1 MGGPTD
7 EEPPKWI
14 SSVPADQSTSIKPEK
29 IVLTFDEYVGLENPA
44 KGVVITPKINKDLV
58 EFTALKNTI
67 TVLLK
72 QELEDSTT
80 YVFDFQKSVVDISER
95 NPAEKLKLVF
105 STGNQIDSLNL
116 SGNLRF
122 AFSEEKED
130 YKNVLVGI
138 YPLDDSTDVFTAPPY
153 YLGQAD
159 TLGQFNLSNLKAG
172 AYRAYAWR
180 DNNGNLKAEFKSEDY
195 DFLPDTLYLNAEKID
210 SAYFN
215 LAKADLTPIK
225 VLRTGNFGKNF
236 DVILNRNPL
245 ESTLEIKGLGE
256 DIFYVQGDK
265 RLRFYP
271 KNSIQ
276 DSLSLKL
283 SVQDSV
289 GFSKDSLVWAKFPVS
304 ERKPEKLSLQVN
316 SGKSFYQNLKME
328 LTFNKPITQIRLDS
342 LGLKA
347 DSLFLPIRKE
357 MLSFA
362 DSSRRD
368 VLRIQAFLPD
378 SLETELVTL
387 FAADST
393 FQDIEGEY
401 NEKKVEANYR
411 KLLRKNLADG
421 ISGEVMGTKGPLLL
435 QLVNGKKEI
444 AYEQVL
450 KEGSKYTLNT
460 MGFPCDFALIN
471 HGGIRSSIPKGDVTN
486 RSMYEIMPF
495 ENSAIVIGL
504 KGEQIIEIVNYI
516 ISEKKPHPLKG
527 LTFTIDKNNQPKSIM
542 INGKTLDDSKVYY
555 VVTSDYLSNGGDNM
569 IFFKKGIEKYNLD
582 YKLRNIIIDY
592 FKENKMI
599 VANKDIRITRE

>member
-1 MGGPTD
+1 MNRSFSLFLLFLACLVCLSCAKQSSPMGGPTD

-14 SSVPADQSTSIKPEK
+14 SSIPADQSTSIKPEK
-29 IVLTFDEYVGLENPA
+29 IVLTFDEFVGLENPA

-116 SGNLRF
+116 SGSLRF
-122 AFSEEKED
+122 PFGEGKED

-271 KNSIQ
+271 KNAIQ

-283 SVQDSV
+283 SVRDSV

-304 ERKPEKLSLQVN
+304 ERKPEKLSIAVN

-393 FQDIEGEY
+393 FQDVEGVF
-401 NEKKVEANYR
+401 NEKKIEANYR

-421 ISGEVMGTKGPLLL
+421 ISGSIIGTKGPLLL

-450 KEGSKYTLNT
+450 KEGGKFSFSLLDPGTYSLRVIEDRNGNGIWDPSNYTQRRSAERVFYYEGEDKTRDLV
-460 MGFPCDFALIN
+460 IR
-471 HGGIRSSIPKGDVTN
+471 GGWTLEDL
-486 RSMYEIMPF
+486 
-495 ENSAIVIGL
+495 VIQANPASGL
-504 KGEQIIEIVNYI
+504 QKF
-516 ISEKKPHPLKG
+516 EKKSV
-527 LTFTIDKNNQPKSIM
+527 DKP
-542 INGKTLDDSKVYY
+542 
-555 VVTSDYLSNGGDNM
+555 
-569 IFFKKGIEKYNLD
+569 
-582 YKLRNIIIDY
+582 
-592 FKENKMI
+592 
-599 VANKDIRITRE
+599 

>member
-1 MGGPTD
+1 MNRSFSLFLLFLACLVCLSCAKQSSPMGGPTD

-14 SSVPADQSTSIKPEK
+14 SSIPADQSTSIKPEK
-29 IVLTFDEYVGLENPA
+29 IVLTFDEFVGLENPA

-72 QELEDSTT
+72 QKLEDSTT

-116 SGNLRF
+116 SGSLRF
-122 AFSEEKED
+122 PFGEGKED

-271 KNSIQ
+271 KNAIQ

-283 SVQDSV
+283 SVRDSV

-304 ERKPEKLSLQVN
+304 ERKPEKLSIAVN

-393 FQDIEGEY
+393 FQDVEGVF
-401 NEKKVEANYR
+401 NEKKIEANYR

-421 ISGEVMGTKGPLLL
+421 ISGSIIGTKGPLLL

-450 KEGSKYTLNT
+450 KEGGKFSFSLLDPGTYSLRVIEDRNGNGIWDPSNYTQRRSAERVFYYEGEDKTRDLV
-460 MGFPCDFALIN
+460 IR
-471 HGGIRSSIPKGDVTN
+471 GGWTLEDL
-486 RSMYEIMPF
+486 
-495 ENSAIVIGL
+495 VIQANPASGL
-504 KGEQIIEIVNYI
+504 QKF
-516 ISEKKPHPLKG
+516 EKKLV
-527 LTFTIDKNNQPKSIM
+527 DKP
-542 INGKTLDDSKVYY
+542 
-555 VVTSDYLSNGGDNM
+555 
-569 IFFKKGIEKYNLD
+569 
-582 YKLRNIIIDY
+582 
-592 FKENKMI
+592 
-599 VANKDIRITRE
+599 

>member
-1 MGGPTD
+1 MTRLYSIFLLILACLVCLSCAKQSSPMGGPTD
-7 EEPPKWI
+7 EDPPKLI
-14 SSVPADQSTSIKPEK
+14 SSLPADQSTAIQPEE
-29 IVLTFDEYVGLENPA
+29 IVLTFDEYVGLDNPG
-44 KGVVITPKINKDLV
+44 KGIVITPKINKDLV
-58 EFTALKNTI
+58 EFIALKNTI

-116 SGNLRF
+116 SGKLRF
-122 AFSEEKED
+122 AFSEGQED

-138 YPLDDSTDVFTAPPY
+138 YPLDDSTNVFTAPPY
-153 YLGQAD
+153 YLGQVD

-180 DNNGNLKAEFKSEDY
+180 DNNGNLKADFKSEDY
-195 DFLPDTLYLNAEKID
+195 DFLPDTLYLNPEKTD

-225 VLRTGNFGKNF
+225 ILRTGNFGKNF

-245 ESTLEIKGLGE
+245 DRKVEIKGLGK

-271 KNSIQ
+271 KNPIQ
-276 DSLSLKL
+276 DSIPLRL

-289 GFSKDSLVWAKFPVS
+289 GFSKDSLIWAKFPVS
-304 ERKPEKLSLQVN
+304 ERKPEKLSLEVN
-316 SGKSFYQNLKME
+316 SGKNFYQTLKME
-328 LTFNKPITQIRLDS
+328 LTFNKPIAQIRLDS
-342 LGLKA
+342 LGIKA
-347 DSLFLPIRKE
+347 DSLFIPIRKE

-378 SLETELVTL
+378 SLESDLVTL

-393 FQDIEGEY
+393 FQDIEGEF

-421 ISGEVMGTKGPLLL
+421 ISGEVLGTKGPLLL
-435 QLVNGKKEI
+435 QLVNGKKEV

-450 KEGSKYTLNT
+450 KEGGKFSFSLLDPGTYSL
-460 MGFPCDFALIN
+460 
-471 HGGIRSSIPKGDVTN
+471 R
-486 RSMYEIMPF
+486 
-495 ENSAIVIGL
+495 
-504 KGEQIIEIVNYI
+504 IIEDRNGNGIWDPSNYTQRKASERVFYYEGEEQTRDLVIRGGWTLEDLI
-516 ISEKKPHPLKG
+516 IQANPASGLQKFEKKSV
-527 LTFTIDKNNQPKSIM
+527 DKP
-542 INGKTLDDSKVYY
+542 
-555 VVTSDYLSNGGDNM
+555 
-569 IFFKKGIEKYNLD
+569 
-582 YKLRNIIIDY
+582 
-592 FKENKMI
+592 
-599 VANKDIRITRE
+599 

>member
-1 MGGPTD
+1 MTRLYSIFLLILACLVCLSCAKQSSPMGGPTD
-7 EEPPKWI
+7 EDPPKLI
-14 SSVPADQSTSIKPEK
+14 SSLPADQSTASQPEE
-29 IVLTFDEYVGLENPA
+29 IVLTFDEYVGLDNPG
-44 KGVVITPKINKDLV
+44 KGIVITPKINKDLV
-58 EFTALKNTI
+58 EFIALKNTI

-116 SGNLRF
+116 SGKLRF
-122 AFSEEKED
+122 AFSEGQED

-153 YLGQAD
+153 YLGQVD

-180 DNNGNLKAEFKSEDY
+180 DNNGNLKADFKSEDY
-195 DFLPDTLYLNAEKID
+195 DFLPDTLYLNPEKTD

-225 VLRTGNFGKNF
+225 ILRTGNFGKNF

-245 ESTLEIKGLGE
+245 DRKVEIKGLGK

-271 KNSIQ
+271 KNPIQ
-276 DSLSLKL
+276 DSIPLRL

-289 GFSKDSLVWAKFPVS
+289 GFSKDSLIWAKFPVS
-304 ERKPEKLSLQVN
+304 ERKPEKLSLEVN
-316 SGKSFYQNLKME
+316 SGKNFYQTLKME
-328 LTFNKPITQIRLDS
+328 LTFNKPIAQIRLDS
-342 LGLKA
+342 LGIKA
-347 DSLFLPIRKE
+347 DSLFIPIRKE

-378 SLETELVTL
+378 SLESDLVTL

-393 FQDIEGEY
+393 FQDIEGEF

-421 ISGEVMGTKGPLLL
+421 ISGEVLGTKGPLLL
-435 QLVNGKKEI
+435 QLVNGKKEV

-450 KEGSKYTLNT
+450 KEGGKFSFSLLDPGTYSL
-460 MGFPCDFALIN
+460 
-471 HGGIRSSIPKGDVTN
+471 R
-486 RSMYEIMPF
+486 
-495 ENSAIVIGL
+495 
-504 KGEQIIEIVNYI
+504 IIEDRNGNGIWDPSNYTQRKASERVFYYEGEEQTRDLVIRGGWTLEDLI
-516 ISEKKPHPLKG
+516 IQANPASGLQKFEKKSV
-527 LTFTIDKNNQPKSIM
+527 DKP
-542 INGKTLDDSKVYY
+542 
-555 VVTSDYLSNGGDNM
+555 
-569 IFFKKGIEKYNLD
+569 
-582 YKLRNIIIDY
+582 
-592 FKENKMI
+592 
-599 VANKDIRITRE
+599 

>member
-1 MGGPTD
+1 MTRLYSIFLLILACLVCLSCAKQSSPMGGPTD
-7 EEPPKWI
+7 EDPPKLI
-14 SSVPADQSTSIKPEK
+14 SSLPADQSTAIQPEE
-29 IVLTFDEYVGLENPA
+29 IVLTFDEYVGLDNPG
-44 KGVVITPKINKDLV
+44 KGIVITPKINKDLV
-58 EFTALKNTI
+58 EFIALKNTI

-116 SGNLRF
+116 SGKLRF
-122 AFSEEKED
+122 AFSEGQED

-138 YPLDDSTDVFTAPPY
+138 YPLDDSTNVFTAPPY
-153 YLGQAD
+153 YLGQVD

-180 DNNGNLKAEFKSEDY
+180 DNNGNLKADFKSEDY
-195 DFLPDTLYLNAEKID
+195 DFLPDTLYLNPEKTD

-225 VLRTGNFGKNF
+225 ILRTGNFGKNF

-245 ESTLEIKGLGE
+245 DRKVEIKGLGK

-271 KNSIQ
+271 KNPIQ
-276 DSLSLKL
+276 DSIPLKL

-289 GFSKDSLVWAKFPVS
+289 GFSKDSLIWAKFPVS
-304 ERKPEKLSLQVN
+304 ERKPEKLSLEVN
-316 SGKSFYQNLKME
+316 SGKNFYQTLKME
-328 LTFNKPITQIRLDS
+328 LTFNKPIAQIRLDS
-342 LGLKA
+342 LGIKA
-347 DSLFLPIRKE
+347 DSLFIPIRKE

-378 SLETELVTL
+378 SLESDLVTL

-393 FQDIEGEY
+393 FQDIEGEF

-421 ISGEVMGTKGPLLL
+421 ISGEVLGTKGPLLL
-435 QLVNGKKEI
+435 QLVNGKKEV

-450 KEGSKYTLNT
+450 KEGGKFSFSLLDPGTYSL
-460 MGFPCDFALIN
+460 
-471 HGGIRSSIPKGDVTN
+471 R
-486 RSMYEIMPF
+486 
-495 ENSAIVIGL
+495 
-504 KGEQIIEIVNYI
+504 IIEDRNGNGIWDPSNYTQRKASERVFYYEGEEQTRDLVIRGGWTLEDLI
-516 ISEKKPHPLKG
+516 IQANPASGLQKFEKKSV
-527 LTFTIDKNNQPKSIM
+527 DKP
-542 INGKTLDDSKVYY
+542 
-555 VVTSDYLSNGGDNM
+555 
-569 IFFKKGIEKYNLD
+569 
-582 YKLRNIIIDY
+582 
-592 FKENKMI
+592 
-599 VANKDIRITRE
+599 

>member
-1 MGGPTD
+1 MKQPFSILLFFLAAWVCISCAKQSSPMGGPKD
-7 EEPPKWI
+7 EEPPKLI
-14 SSVPADQSTSIKPEK
+14 TSDPADQSTGIRPEK
-29 IVLTFDEYVGLENPA
+29 IVLTFDEYVGLDNPA
-44 KGVVITPKINKDLV
+44 KGIVITPKINKDLV

-116 SGNLRF
+116 SGKLRF
-122 AFSEEKED
+122 AFSEGKED

-138 YPLDDSTDVFTAPPY
+138 YPIDDSTDVFTAPPY
-153 YLGQAD
+153 YLGQVD

-172 AYRAYAWR
+172 AYRAYAWK

-195 DFLPDTLYLNAEKID
+195 DFLPDTVYLNPEKID

-245 ESTLEIKGLGE
+245 GRKVEIKGLGE

-271 KNSIQ
+271 KKPIQ
-276 DSLSLKL
+276 DSLQLTL

-289 GFSKDSLVWAKFPVS
+289 GFSKDSLIWAKFPVS

-342 LGLKA
+342 LGIKA
-347 DSLFLPIRKE
+347 DSLFIPIRQE
-357 MLSFA
+357 MLSFM

-368 VLRIQAFLPD
+368 VLQIQAFLPD
-378 SLETELVTL
+378 SLDTELVTL
-387 FAADST
+387 VASDST

-421 ISGEVMGTKGPLLL
+421 ISGSIEGTSGPLVI
-435 QLVNGKKEI
+435 QLINGKKEV
-444 AYEQVL
+444 AYEQIL
-450 KEGSKYTLNT
+450 KEGGEFSFSLLDPGTYSLRVIEDQNGNGIWDPSNYTLKRT
-460 MGFPCDFALIN
+460 GERVFYYEGEDKTRDLVIRGGWTLEDLLIQAN
-471 HGGIRSSIPKGDVTN
+471 PAS
-486 RSMYEIMPF
+486 
-495 ENSAIVIGL
+495 GL
-504 KGEQIIEIVNYI
+504 KNY
-516 ISEKKPHPLKG
+516 EKKSV
-527 LTFTIDKNNQPKSIM
+527 DKP
-542 INGKTLDDSKVYY
+542 
-555 VVTSDYLSNGGDNM
+555 
-569 IFFKKGIEKYNLD
+569 
-582 YKLRNIIIDY
+582 
-592 FKENKMI
+592 
-599 VANKDIRITRE
+599 

>member
-1 MGGPTD
+1 MNRSFSLFLLFLACLVCLSCAKQSSPMGGPTD

-450 KEGSKYTLNT
+450 KEGSKFSFSLLDPGTYSLRVIEDRNGNGVWDPSNYTLRRSAERVFYYEGEDKT
-460 MGFPCDFALIN
+460 RDLVIR
-471 HGGIRSSIPKGDVTN
+471 GGWTLEDL
-486 RSMYEIMPF
+486 
-495 ENSAIVIGL
+495 VIQANPASGL
-504 KGEQIIEIVNYI
+504 QKF
-516 ISEKKPHPLKG
+516 EKKSV
-527 LTFTIDKNNQPKSIM
+527 DKP
-542 INGKTLDDSKVYY
+542 
-555 VVTSDYLSNGGDNM
+555 
-569 IFFKKGIEKYNLD
+569 
-582 YKLRNIIIDY
+582 
-592 FKENKMI
+592 
-599 VANKDIRITRE
+599 

>member
-1 MGGPTD
+1 VNRSFSLFLLFLACLVCLSCAKQSSPMGGPTD

-328 LTFNKPITQIRLDS
+328 LTFNKPIMQIRLDS

-450 KEGSKYTLNT
+450 KEGSKFSFSLLDPGTYSLRVIEDRNGNGVWDPSNYTLRRSAERVFYYEGEDKT
-460 MGFPCDFALIN
+460 RDLVIR
-471 HGGIRSSIPKGDVTN
+471 GGWTLEDL
-486 RSMYEIMPF
+486 
-495 ENSAIVIGL
+495 VIQANPASGL
-504 KGEQIIEIVNYI
+504 LKF
-516 ISEKKPHPLKG
+516 EKKSV
-527 LTFTIDKNNQPKSIM
+527 DKP
-542 INGKTLDDSKVYY
+542 
-555 VVTSDYLSNGGDNM
+555 
-569 IFFKKGIEKYNLD
+569 
-582 YKLRNIIIDY
+582 
-592 FKENKMI
+592 
-599 VANKDIRITRE
+599 

>member
-7 EEPPKWI
+7 EDPPKLI
-14 SSVPADQSTSIKPEK
+14 SSLPADQSTAIQPEE
-29 IVLTFDEYVGLENPA
+29 IVLTFDEYVGLDNPG
-44 KGVVITPKINKDLV
+44 KGIVITPKINKDLV
-58 EFTALKNTI
+58 EFIALKNTI

-116 SGNLRF
+116 SGKLRF
-122 AFSEEKED
+122 AFSEGQED

-153 YLGQAD
+153 YLGQVD

-180 DNNGNLKAEFKSEDY
+180 DNNGNLKADFKSEDY
-195 DFLPDTLYLNAEKID
+195 DFLPDTLYLNPEKTD

-225 VLRTGNFGKNF
+225 ILRTGNFGKNF

-245 ESTLEIKGLGE
+245 DRKVEIKGLGK

-271 KNSIQ
+271 KNPIQ
-276 DSLSLKL
+276 DSIPLRL

-289 GFSKDSLVWAKFPVS
+289 GFSKDSLIWAKFPVS
-304 ERKPEKLSLQVN
+304 ERKPEKLSLEVN
-316 SGKSFYQNLKME
+316 SGKNFYQTLKME
-328 LTFNKPITQIRLDS
+328 LTFNKPIAQIRLDS
-342 LGLKA
+342 LGIKA
-347 DSLFLPIRKE
+347 DSLFIPIRKE

-378 SLETELVTL
+378 SLESDLVTL

-393 FQDIEGEY
+393 FQDIEGEF

-421 ISGEVMGTKGPLLL
+421 ISGEVLGTKGPLLL
-435 QLVNGKKEI
+435 QLVNGKKEV

-450 KEGSKYTLNT
+450 KEGGKFSFSLLDPGTYSL
-460 MGFPCDFALIN
+460 
-471 HGGIRSSIPKGDVTN
+471 R
-486 RSMYEIMPF
+486 
-495 ENSAIVIGL
+495 
-504 KGEQIIEIVNYI
+504 IIEDRNGNGIWDPSNYTQRKASDRVFYYEGEEQTRDLVIRGGWTLEDLI
-516 ISEKKPHPLKG
+516 IQANPASGLQKFEKKSV
-527 LTFTIDKNNQPKSIM
+527 DKP
-542 INGKTLDDSKVYY
+542 
-555 VVTSDYLSNGGDNM
+555 
-569 IFFKKGIEKYNLD
+569 
-582 YKLRNIIIDY
+582 
-592 FKENKMI
+592 
-599 VANKDIRITRE
+599 

>member
-1 MGGPTD
+1 MKQPFSILLFFLAAWVCISCAKQSSPMGGPKD
-7 EEPPKWI
+7 EEPPKLI
-14 SSVPADQSTSIKPEK
+14 SSDPADQSTGIRPEK
-29 IVLTFDEYVGLENPA
+29 IVLTFDEYVGLDNPA
-44 KGVVITPKINKDLV
+44 KGIVITPKINKDLV

-116 SGNLRF
+116 SGKLRL
-122 AFSEEKED
+122 AFSEGKED

-138 YPLDDSTDVFTAPPY
+138 YPLDDSTDVFTTPPY
-153 YLGQAD
+153 YLGQVD

-172 AYRAYAWR
+172 AYRAYAWK

-195 DFLPDTLYLNAEKID
+195 DFLPDTVYLNPEKID

-245 ESTLEIKGLGE
+245 GRKVEIKGLGE

-271 KNSIQ
+271 KKPIQ
-276 DSLSLKL
+276 DSLQLTL

-289 GFSKDSLVWAKFPVS
+289 GFSKDSLIWAKFPVS

-342 LGLKA
+342 LGIKA
-347 DSLFLPIRKE
+347 DSLFIPIRQE
-357 MLSFA
+357 MLSFT

-368 VLRIQAFLPD
+368 VLQIQAFLPD
-378 SLETELVTL
+378 SLDTELVTL
-387 FAADST
+387 VASDST

-421 ISGEVMGTKGPLLL
+421 ISGSIEGTSGPLVI
-435 QLVNGKKEI
+435 QLINGKKEI
-444 AYEQVL
+444 AYEQIL
-450 KEGSKYTLNT
+450 KEGGKFSFSLLDPGTYSLRVIEDKNGNGIWDPSNYTLKRT
-460 MGFPCDFALIN
+460 GERVFYYEGEDKTRDLVIRGGWTLEDLLIQAN
-471 HGGIRSSIPKGDVTN
+471 PAS
-486 RSMYEIMPF
+486 
-495 ENSAIVIGL
+495 GL
-504 KGEQIIEIVNYI
+504 KNY
-516 ISEKKPHPLKG
+516 EKKSV
-527 LTFTIDKNNQPKSIM
+527 DKP
-542 INGKTLDDSKVYY
+542 
-555 VVTSDYLSNGGDNM
+555 
-569 IFFKKGIEKYNLD
+569 
-582 YKLRNIIIDY
+582 
-592 FKENKMI
+592 
-599 VANKDIRITRE
+599 